1 MMYGELNLVS
11 SLAKESEKY
20 SFKDSFAMQ
29 RIRFSLPEVS
39 GWNDESEYFSSISTT
54 TTKIAQS
61 RKQSTESPSK
71 PEKLSLIPESKSIYK
86 RDLHKGLPSAS
97 PSLYK
102 IAKICLNDK
111 QIFTKEKH
119 LMKNEPKQRLP
130 IITKNNFSSVFFA
143 QKKKDPK
150 NDKRPTL
157 TTGIN
162 DVLTLLKPGI
172 KNPIMSIVTP
182 QLRSKSEL
190 YKSYSKKKHQKNFE
204 FTFLNTLSP
213 DFNKNSKPVQ

>member
-1 MMYGELNLVS
+1 MMNGELHLIS
-11 SLAKESEKY
+11 SLTKESEKY
-20 SFKDSFAMQ
+20 SFKDSSAMQ

-39 GWNDESEYFSSISTT
+39 GWNDELEYFSSISTT
-54 TTKIAQS
+54 SKIPQS
-61 RKQSTESPSK
+61 RKQSNCITESPSK
-71 PEKLSLIPESKSIYK
+71 PEKALQIPEPKPIYK
-86 RDLHKGLPSAS
+86 RDPPKGLPSAS

-119 LMKNEPKQRLP
+119 LVKNEPKQRLP

-143 QKKKDPK
+143 QKKNHK

-162 DVLTLLKPGI
+162 DVLNLLKPGL
-172 KNPIMSIVTP
+172 KNPIMTIVTP

-190 YKSYSKKKHQKNFE
+190 YKSCSKKKHQKNVE

-213 DFNKNSKPVQ
+213 DFNKNNKPV

>member
-1 MMYGELNLVS
+1 MNGELNLVS

-20 SFKDSFAMQ
+20 SFKDSLAMQ

-39 GWNDESEYFSSISTT
+39 GWNDESEYFSSISN

-71 PEKLSLIPESKSIYK
+71 PDKPLLIQEPKLFYK

-111 QIFTKEKH
+111 QIFTKEKN
-119 LMKNEPKQRLP
+119 LVKNEPKQRLP

-143 QKKKDPK
+143 QKKKDQK
-150 NDKRPTL
+150 NDKKHPL

-162 DVLTLLKPGI
+162 DVLNLLKPGL

-213 DFNKNSKPVQ
+213 DLNKK